1 MESYMQMLTNCAKK
15 AAVEA
20 AKMGTADKNRGLLAV
35 ADELI
40 AQQEMILEENTKDLD
55 AAKEKGIKQSLI
67 DRLALSEK
75 RIADMAEGLR
85 QIAALD
91 DPVGEILYMKT
102 RPTGFGSDRRECPWV
117 WWGLFMSPAPM

>member
-20 AKMGTADKNRGLLAV
+20 ARLGTADKNRGLLAV

-40 AQQEMILEENTKDLD
+40 AQQDMILEENTKDLE
-55 AAKEKGIKQSLI
+55 AAKEKGVKHSRV

-75 RIADMAEGLR
+75 RIADMAE
-85 QIAALD
+85 
-91 DPVGEILYMKT
+91 
-102 RPTGFGSDRRECPWV
+102 
-117 WWGLFMSPAPM
+117 